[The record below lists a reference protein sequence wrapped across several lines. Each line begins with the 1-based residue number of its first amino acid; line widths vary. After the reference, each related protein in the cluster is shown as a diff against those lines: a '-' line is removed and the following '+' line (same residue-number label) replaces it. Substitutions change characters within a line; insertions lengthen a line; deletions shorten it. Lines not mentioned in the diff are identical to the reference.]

1 MLYIIL
7 AILMFGILIALHE
20 LGHFLAAKALGVRV
34 NEFAIG
40 MGPQLLHKQGKE
52 TVYSLRLFPI
62 GGFCAMEGEDE
73 NSDDPKA
80 FGNQKAWKR
89 FLILAAGSFANF
101 LTGVVLIMLL
111 FTGAQAFIGTTVS
124 GFMDGFPYQG
134 EEYLMPG
141 DQILKINGERI
152 YVKTDFNLLL
162 SRTEG
167 KPVDLT
173 IRRNGTTMT
182 LTGLDLELREY
193 TDENGQVGRYYG
205 LYFGL
210 EPATFL
216 NWVKYSLNNAF
227 DFVRM
232 VRLSLTDLF
241 SGRAGMKDLTGPIG
255 IIDTIGQVGESAVNW
270 KAALQNILYFSAFLA
285 VNLAVM
291 NLLPL
296 PALDGGRIFFLLVNS
311 LFVLLTRKKLDPK
324 YEGYVHMAGLVLL
337 LGLMVVVAFND
348 IVRIVAR

>member
-7 AILMFGILIALHE
+7 AILMFGVLIALHE

-34 NEFAIG
+34 NEFSIG

-73 NSDDPKA
+73 NSDDPRA
-80 FGNQKAWKR
+80 FGNQKIWKR
-89 FLILAAGSFANF
+89 FLILAAGSCSNF
-101 LTGVVLIMLL
+101 LTGVILVMILL
-111 FTGAQAFIGTTVS
+111 TGAQAFVGATVA

-134 EEYLMPG
+134 EEYLLPG
-141 DQILKINGERI
+141 DEILKINGERI

-167 KPVDLT
+167 EPVDLT
-173 IRRNGTTMT
+173 IRRNGTTRT
-182 LTGLDLELREY
+182 LSGLDLELREY
-193 TDENGQVGRYYG
+193 TDENGQPGYYYG
-205 LYFGL
+205 IYFGL
-210 EPATFL
+210 EPASVP
-216 NWVKYSLNNAF
+216 NWIKYSVNNAL

-232 VRLSLTDLF
+232 VRLSLTDLI

-255 IIDTIGQVGESAVNW
+255 IIDTIGQVGENAGSW
-270 KAALQNILYFSAFLA
+270 MAALQNILYFSAFLA

-296 PALDGGRIFFLLVNS
+296 PALDGGRIFFLLVNW
-311 LFVLLTRKKLDPK
+311 LFLRLAGKKLDPK
-324 YEGYVHMAGLVLL
+324 YEGYVHMAGLLL
-337 LGLMVVVAFND
+337 LFALMVVVAFND

>member
-111 FTGAQAFIGTTVS
+111 FTGARAFVGTTVS

-141 DQILKINGERI
+141 DQILKINGERV

-167 KPVDLT
+167 EPVDLT
-173 IRRNGTTMT
+173 IRRDGQTRT
-182 LTGLDLELREY
+182 LTGLNLELREY
-193 TDENGQVGRYYG
+193 TDENGQAGNYYG
-205 LYFGL
+205 LYFAV

-232 VRLSLTDLF
+232 VRLSLTDLV

-270 KAALQNILYFSAFLA
+270 QAAVQNILYFSAFLA

-311 LFVLLTRKKLDPK
+311 LFMLLTRKKLDPK